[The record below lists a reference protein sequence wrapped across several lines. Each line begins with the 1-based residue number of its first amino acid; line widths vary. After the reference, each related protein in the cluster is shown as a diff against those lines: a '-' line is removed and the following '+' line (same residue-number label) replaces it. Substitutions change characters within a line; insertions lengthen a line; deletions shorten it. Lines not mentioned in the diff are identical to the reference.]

1 MSPQPVT
8 QDWASGG
15 MIPRIAK
22 FVLVDNPFLN
32 NFQAKIDTF
41 KGTCLCQVK
50 FTVASKESGE

>member
-1 MSPQPVT
+1 
-8 QDWASGG
+8 